1 MNSKETTRNDKKT
14 ESLGEVKEA
23 IAERNAIFAQAMANK
38 DAAGVADCYTADAEF
53 MAGGAPSSK
62 GRDNIQVALAG
73 FIEQGF
79 TKYEVVST
87 TVYGHIDVIG
97 VQSIYNLSHADG
109 SELDNGK
116 TIQLWKQEMGAWKIF
131 RDCFNSN
138 LPDS

>member
-1 MNSKETTRNDKKT
+1 
-14 ESLGEVKEA
+14 
-23 IAERNAIFAQAMANK
+23 MANK
-38 DAAGVADCYTADAEF
+38 DAAGVANCYTVDGEF
-53 MAGGAPSSK
+53 MAGGSPSYK
-62 GRDNIQVALAG
+62 GRENIQTAIGG

-79 TKYEVVST
+79 TKYEVLST
-87 TVYGHIDVIG
+87 NVYGNIDVIG

-138 LPDS
+138 LAES